1 MGTMVTSNAE
11 RESGQRP
18 SPAAR
23 LLMLLLTG
31 YRMFISPLL
40 GPRCRFYPSCS
51 AYALEAVQVHG
62 ALRGSW
68 LAARRLSRCHP
79 FHAGGLDPVPARAA
93 KPAADAD
100 GPAHA
105 AGTPRRSEAQ
115 ERPIR
120 AQGS

>member
-1 MGTMVTSNAE
+1 
-11 RESGQRP
+11 
-18 SPAAR
+18 
-23 LLMLLLTG
+23 MLLLTG

-79 FHAGGLDPVPARAA
+79 FHAGGLDPVPARTPTSEPDTAA
-93 KPAADAD
+93 A
-100 GPAHA
+100 GPART
-105 AGTPRRSEAQ
+105 AGAPRRSEAQ
-115 ERPIR
+115 TRPIR

>member
-1 MGTMVTSNAE
+1 MGIKVTSNAQQE
-11 RESGQRP
+11 PSQRP

-23 LLMLLLTG
+23 FLMLLLTG

-93 KPAADAD
+93 KPGADTA
-100 GPAHA
+100 GPAQT
-105 AGTPRRSEAQ
+105 AGAPRRSEAQ
-115 ERPIR
+115 TRPIR

>member
-1 MGTMVTSNAE
+1 MGKMVTSNAE
-11 RESGQRP
+11 QESRQRP

-23 LLMLLLTG
+23 LLVLLLTG
-31 YRMFISPLL
+31 YRMFISPMLA
-40 GPRCRFYPSCS
+40 PRCRFYPSCS

-93 KPAADAD
+93 KPGTAAA
-100 GPAHA
+100 GPAQA
-105 AGTPRRSEAQ
+105 AGAPRRSEAQ
-115 ERPIR
+115 TRPIR